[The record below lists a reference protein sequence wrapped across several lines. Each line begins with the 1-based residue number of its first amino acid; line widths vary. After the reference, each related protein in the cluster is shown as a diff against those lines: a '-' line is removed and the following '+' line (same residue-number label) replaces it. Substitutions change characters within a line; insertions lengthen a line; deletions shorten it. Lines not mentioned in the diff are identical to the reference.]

1 MLANSNHE
9 PFGLVGLETMAAGGV
24 ACTGSTGEDYVMPG
38 QNALVLETADPQE
51 FVSLFGELRANPAQE
66 RAVRRAA
73 RATAK
78 RYLWPHIMQQ
88 ILLPRVRL
96 LARAAPG
103 DGTSKALTA

>member
-1 MLANSNHE
+1 
-9 PFGLVGLETMAAGGV
+9 MAAGGV

-38 QNALVLETADPQE
+38 QNALVLETSDPQE
-51 FVSLFGELRANPAQE
+51 FVSLFGELRANPAQD

-88 ILLPRVRL
+88 ILLPRLRL
-96 LARAAPG
+96 LASIAPRN
-103 DGTSKALTA
+103 DSSATLTA